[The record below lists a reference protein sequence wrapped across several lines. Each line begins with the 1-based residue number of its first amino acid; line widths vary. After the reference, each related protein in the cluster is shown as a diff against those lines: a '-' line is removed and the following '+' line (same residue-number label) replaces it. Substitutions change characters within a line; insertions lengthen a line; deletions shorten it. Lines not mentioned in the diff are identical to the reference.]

1 MCSIHNIQKH
11 QKHCVFFVVPSNG
24 QVLIGMPDA
33 AFLDIMKINIDS
45 IQAERSE
52 CKANN
57 KQDVQTD
64 ADSCTNMRRS
74 AINKQDAN
82 IQRQQDAPIN
92 TINYFASSSNRDA
105 DKKKAVR

>member
-1 MCSIHNIQKH
+1 MQLGTCTVFIKFKNIK
-11 QKHCVFFVVPSNG
+11 KCCVFFVVPSNG

-33 AFLDIMKINIDS
+33 ASLEIIKINIDS

-57 KQDVQTD
+57 KQEAQSN

-74 AINKQDAN
+74 AINK
-82 IQRQQDAPIN
+82 
-92 TINYFASSSNRDA
+92 
-105 DKKKAVR
+105 